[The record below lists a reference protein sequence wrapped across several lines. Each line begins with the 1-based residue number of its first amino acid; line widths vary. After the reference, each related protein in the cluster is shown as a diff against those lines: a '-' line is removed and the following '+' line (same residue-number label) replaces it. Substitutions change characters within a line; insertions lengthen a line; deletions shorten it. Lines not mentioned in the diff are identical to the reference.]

1 MEPTSMKIKT
11 EIFQSV
17 YIITCDGPSLNP
29 VLIQG
34 FVTAMKA
41 FIKKNN
47 LDILL
52 DLSGVE
58 VVDSTQLGSIIA
70 SFEKIEGYGLLV
82 LCGVSDRVINSL
94 KMANLKEEF
103 LQATSRTNALS
114 TLFWEKKNRSSSK
127 SSSQR
132 KSSGTK
138 DESTTQT
145 QGVKKK
151 AAKKKVEEE
160 VFEILDD
167 SWEVVSESEESEI
180 DEGDEK
186 EQREFQRVN
195 LRQISDDDIVIYYKN
210 LITGKHHTA
219 ILLDISLGGM
229 LIALQRSE
237 LSVGEGLLME
247 GMLDGIKFKEQA
259 VVCSLNSKGEYGL
272 SYVNLSREAAFYFAR
287 FIRAVK

>member
-1 MEPTSMKIKT
+1 MESTSMKIKT

-34 FVTAMKA
+34 FVTAMKS

-58 VVDSTQLGSIIA
+58 VVDSTQLGSIILF
-70 SFEKIEGYGLLV
+70 FEKIDGYGLLV
-82 LCGVSDRVINSL
+82 LCGVSDRVISLL
-94 KMANLKEEF
+94 KMANLQGGF
-103 LQATSRTNALS
+103 LQATTRTNALS
-114 TLFWEKKNRSSSK
+114 TLFWEKKNRSSTT
-127 SSSQR
+127 SSSER

-138 DESTTQT
+138 DESTT
-145 QGVKKK
+145 K
-151 AAKKKVEEE
+151 ARVAKKKVEEE
-160 VFEILDD
+160 AFEILDD
-167 SWEVVSESEESEI
+167 SWEVVSEAEESEI

-186 EQREFQRVN
+186 EHREFQRVN

-237 LSVGEGLLME
+237 LSIGEGLLME

-259 VVCSLNSKGEYGL
+259 VVCSSNSKGEYGL